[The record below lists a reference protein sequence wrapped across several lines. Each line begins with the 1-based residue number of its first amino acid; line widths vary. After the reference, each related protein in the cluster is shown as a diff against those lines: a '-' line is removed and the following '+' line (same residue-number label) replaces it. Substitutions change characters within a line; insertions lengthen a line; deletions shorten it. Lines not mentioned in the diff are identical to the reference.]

1 MNEYINII
9 WHIIELAA
17 RVVESIMITSFMVNM
32 LGYKNPKFKFT
43 KSMICIVISVIN
55 SSVIATLIPIDSF
68 IGSMQMIICL
78 IFAIICLNGRIYYKI
93 FTSLLSVF
101 FVLIINS
108 IILTL
113 VSCVVKT
120 PIYILISSSGIVR
133 LLILLS
139 TKSIY
144 FIITR
149 FVINVTKNK
158 KLHLSKNESRY
169 IMSVFII
176 TIIAC
181 NILFEVISS
190 AKYSTQF
197 SLTAIV
203 LLAVVNIFNY
213 LIIIKFHQ
221 INVNKAKISRIAQ
234 EIIKHDEQLHNLS
247 SGIIGE
253 NENLH
258 CEIDNRKNKKN
269 HDTAFTNYQ
278 SLNTVINNTVKD
290 CREKNISVNCSI
302 SPYIENFPEDEIILL
317 ISNALKESINASK
330 SYNFQPSIDLE
341 ILNNKNYLSIIISHY
356 LNTSDIYF
364 SDDVTESEI
373 VAPFNPYHNK
383 NISNIM
389 DKYNGTLLF
398 NKNRNKIITNIW
410 LDFSK
415 SSLIK

>member
-17 RVVESIMITSFMVNM
+17 SVVESIMITSFMVNM

-43 KSMICIVISVIN
+43 KSMICIVISMIN
-55 SSVIATLIPIDSF
+55 SSVIASLIPIDSF

-149 FVINVTKNK
+149 FIINVTKNK

-203 LLAVVNIFNY
+203 LLAFINIFNY

-221 INVNKAKISRIAQ
+221 ININKAKISRIA
-234 EIIKHDEQLHNLS
+234 EAIIKHDEQLHNLS

-253 NENLH
+253 SENFD
-258 CEIDNRKNKKN
+258 CEIDNSKKN
-269 HDTAFTNYQ
+269 QDTAFTNYQ

-302 SPYIENFPEDEIILL
+302 SPYIENFPENEIILL

-330 SYNFQPSIDLE
+330 SNNFQPSIDLE

-356 LNTSDIYF
+356 LNTSDTYF
-364 SDDVTESEI
+364 TDDVTQSEI

-389 DKYNGTLLF
+389 DKYNGTILF